1 MKQKVFKFLC
11 VTLAVVGLLIMFGTA
26 GSSDC
31 REIGFMETVLQTTI
45 GLIFAITGI
54 VIGVVAEV

>member
-31 REIGFMETVLQTTI
+31 REIGFMETVLQITI
-45 GLIFAITGI
+45 GLILTISGVAIGI
-54 VIGVVAEV
+54 VKEV